1 MNKHYVIVG
10 GVAAGAT
17 AAARLRRQDE
27 DAEITILEKGPYVS
41 FANCGLPYFISGDIK
56 RRSKLILQTPEG
68 FWSRY
73 RVNVRLNT
81 EAVEIDRTNKR
92 VLVRSPEGEEWLHYD
107 KLLLGQGGRPIIPN
121 IQGLEREGVFTLWT
135 IPDMDKIDQFIKQS
149 APKTAVV
156 VGGGFIGLE
165 MVEALHAR
173 GIEVSLVE
181 LAPKPLITMDEEFGA
196 YVVQVLRDHGVTV
209 YLERSVQALQ
219 PGFAVLSDGETI
231 PAELVVLSIG
241 VQPNLDLARISGL
254 ALGERGG
261 LAVDEHLRTSDPDI
275 FAAGDMVEIVHRV
288 NGMKTR
294 IPLAGPA
301 NRQGRIAAMNMAGGK
316 VVYKGGLGTSVVKI
330 FETTAA
336 STGLNEKTATN
347 LGMDVGVSLVVRD
360 HHVSYYPGNEPL
372 MLKLVYDRSTRRLL
386 GAQAMGKAGVE
397 KRIDAV
403 SVALVGGMTVDDLAT
418 VDFAYAP
425 PYGSGND
432 PLNMAAYAALNHL
445 NGYSSLVTARQAVEL
460 KKHGAVVVDLRTL
473 LETSEG
479 HWKGSLRIPADEI
492 RDRLEELPQDKTLVL
507 VSKDGYLGHVVTR
520 QLKQKGYNQVSYV
533 AGGWSVLRLILMDEE
548 IVT

>member
-336 STGLNEKTATN
+336 STGLNEKAATN

-386 GAQAMGKAGVE
+386 GAQAMGQ
-397 KRIDAV
+397 
-403 SVALVGGMTVDDLAT
+403 GGC
-418 VDFAYAP
+418 
-425 PYGSGND
+425 
-432 PLNMAAYAALNHL
+432 
-445 NGYSSLVTARQAVEL
+445 
-460 KKHGAVVVDLRTL
+460 
-473 LETSEG
+473 
-479 HWKGSLRIPADEI
+479 
-492 RDRLEELPQDKTLVL
+492 
-507 VSKDGYLGHVVTR
+507 
-520 QLKQKGYNQVSYV
+520 
-533 AGGWSVLRLILMDEE
+533 
-548 IVT
+548 